1 MLYIL
6 SGNDADAVGRK
17 LRQPTVKAFVFSLKE
32 YEICVTTGDAAEAET
47 KENAWI
53 ILEGKKGR
61 SKEFVMENSSKKK
74 RFLR

>member
-1 MLYIL
+1 MY
-6 SGNDADAVGRK
+6 AVHSVCLFLGQ
-17 LRQPTVKAFVFSLKE
+17 LRQVTLTVFSLKE
-32 YEICVTTGDAAEAET
+32 YEICVTTGDTAEAET

-53 ILEGKKGR
+53 VLEGKKCR

>member
-1 MLYIL
+1 MFHIMLCI
-6 SGNDADAVGRK
+6 
-17 LRQPTVKAFVFSLKE
+17 LRQFTSTVHVFSLKE
-32 YEICVTTGDAAEAET
+32 YEICVTTGDTAET

-53 ILEGKKGR
+53 ILEGRKGR

>member
-1 MLYIL
+1 MVL
-6 SGNDADAVGRK
+6 
-17 LRQPTVKAFVFSLKE
+17 LRWLTASVFALKE
-32 YEICVTTGDAAEAET
+32 YEICVTTGDKDEAET

-53 ILEGKKGR
+53 VLEGKKGR

>member
-1 MLYIL
+1 MTSLNLHVGHASKSTL
-6 SGNDADAVGRK
+6 S
-17 LRQPTVKAFVFSLKE
+17 SLSE
-32 YEICVTTGDAAEAET
+32 YEVLTTTADTDDAET

-61 SKEFVMENSSKKK
+61 SKELVMENSTKKK